1 MECWLVRHGESTWNS
16 EGRFQ
21 GGLDAPLSA
30 RGRAQAAALAAELAS
45 IRFDAVYTSPLSRAH
60 ETARVCG
67 AALGLAPVAIED
79 LREIGLGAWE
89 GLTLETVRAQQG
101 EHYRRWLH
109 APVDHPPPGGE
120 PMAGLA
126 DRMRAALD
134 TVCARHADG
143 RVLVVSHGAAISSA
157 LCGWL
162 GRPLNAIWSLR
173 LDNASITRVV
183 LPAGRLLGWNET
195 AHLAD
200 AVEETIA
207 P

>member
-21 GGLDAPLSA
+21 GGLDAPLSR
-30 RGRAQAAALAAELAS
+30 RGQAQAAALAAGLAS
-45 IRFDAVYTSPLSRAH
+45 TRFDALYTSPLRRARD
-60 ETARVCG
+60 TARAC
-67 AALGLAPVAIED
+67 ATTLGLDPVPVDD

-89 GLTLETVRAQQG
+89 GLTVETVLAQQG

-109 APVDHPPPGGE
+109 APVDHPAPGGE
-120 PMAGLA
+120 PMVGLA
-126 DRMRAALD
+126 GRVRAALD
-134 TVCARHADG
+134 ALSLRHAEG

-183 LPAGRLLGWNET
+183 LPTGRLLGWNET
-195 AHLAD
+195 DHLTD
-200 AVEETIA
+200 AVSEALA